1 MKILL
6 NLKIIIIK
14 QMKFDN
20 TINEFEID
28 DNINFENKN
37 NMNENDNK
45 KMKEKK

>member
-14 QMKFDN
+14 KMKFDN

-37 NMNENDNK
+37 NINEMIIK
-45 KMKEKK
+45 K

>member
-37 NMNENDNK
+37 NINEMIIK
-45 KMKEKK
+45 K